1 MNDAAFG
8 EEPDLCN
15 MTGTY
20 DHNIDEKGRINFPVK
35 LREQLGE
42 TFWIARGT
50 SGKFLAVYSAAGWK
64 DVMRQIQN
72 LRGPSGEKMRR
83 WICAGAAE
91 VAPDKQGR
99 ILIPQAL
106 RNFAGLTRQVIV
118 CGAGKKAEIWDY
130 QEYMHDAESFSPEES
145 GMLDELCL

>member
-1 MNDAAFG
+1 MNDTAFG
-8 EEPDLCN
+8 EELDLCN

-42 TFWIARGT
+42 SFWIARGT

-72 LRGPSGEKMRR
+72 LKGPSGEKIRR

-99 ILIPQAL
+99 ILVPQAL
-106 RNFAGLTRQVIV
+106 RNYAGLTRQVIV

-130 QEYMHDAESFSPEES
+130 EEYMRNAEVLSPEES
-145 GMLDELCL
+145 EMLGELYL